1 MFKDKDMEKEKNF
14 EEIGIEGIERLV
26 NLVIEKQ
33 IAEFELERKDFR
45 LKIVRGATAEPKL
58 HLVNHSDS
66 PLQAEAENKPAQEK
80 EELHYITSPIVGTFY
95 RAPSPTSSPY
105 VEVGERVERGQV
117 LCIVEAMKL
126 MNEIESDVS
135 GIVKEILV
143 ENGQPV
149 EWGQKLFAIKVI
161 S

>member
-1 MFKDKDMEKEKNF
+1 MEEDKNF

-33 IAEFELERKDFR
+33 IAEFELEKKGFR
-45 LKIVRGATAEPKL
+45 LKIVRGAPASPPLKTEPQ
-58 HLVNHSDS
+58 VQIAHSNS
-66 PLQAEAENKPAQEK
+66 PTGVKEESAPSQK
-80 EELHYITSPIVGTFY
+80 EELHYVTSPIVGTFY
-95 RAPSPTSSPY
+95 RAPSPTSPPY
-105 VEVGERVERGQV
+105 VEVGDKVEKGQV

-135 GIVKEILV
+135 GIVKEIFV

-149 EWGQKLFAIKVI
+149 EWGQKLFSIQVI
-161 S
+161 E

>member
-1 MFKDKDMEKEKNF
+1 MEKDKNF

-33 IAEFELERKDFR
+33 IAEFELEKEGFR
-45 LKIVRGATAEPKL
+45 LRIVRGSQTFPALKSEPQVHIVHSSSPTA
-58 HLVNHSDS
+58 V
-66 PLQAEAENKPAQEK
+66 K
-80 EELHYITSPIVGTFY
+80 EESISSQEEEFHYVTSPIVGTFY
-95 RAPSPTSSPY
+95 RASSPTSPPY
-105 VEVGERVERGQV
+105 VEVGDKVEKGQV

-135 GIVKEILV
+135 GIVKEIFV

-149 EWGQKLFAIKVI
+149 EWGQKLFAIEVI
-161 S
+161 E

>member
-1 MFKDKDMEKEKNF
+1 MEKDKNF
-14 EEIGIEGIERLV
+14 EKIGIEGIERLI

-33 IAEFELERKDFR
+33 IAEFELEKEGFR
-45 LKIVRGATAEPKL
+45 LRIVRGSQTLPALKTEPQV
-58 HLVNHSDS
+58 HIVHSS
-66 PLQAEAENKPAQEK
+66 PPAVVK
-80 EELHYITSPIVGTFY
+80 EESTPSQEEFHYITSPIVGTFY
-95 RAPSPTSSPY
+95 RAPSPTSPPY
-105 VEVGERVERGQV
+105 VEVGDKVEKGQV

-161 S
+161 E

>member
-1 MFKDKDMEKEKNF
+1 MEEDKNF

-33 IAEFELERKDFR
+33 IAEFELEKEGFR
-45 LKIVRGATAEPKL
+45 LKIVRGSQAPPTSKTEPQV
-58 HLVNHSDS
+58 HI
-66 PLQAEAENKPAQEK
+66 AQSNPPTVVKEESIPSQK
-80 EELHYITSPIVGTFY
+80 EELHYVTSPIVGTFY
-95 RAPSPTSSPY
+95 RAPSPTSPPY
-105 VEVGERVERGQV
+105 VEVGDKVEKGQV

-135 GIVKEILV
+135 GIVKEIFV

-149 EWGQKLFAIKVI
+149 EWGQKLFSIQVI
-161 S
+161 E

>member
-1 MFKDKDMEKEKNF
+1 MEKDKNF

-33 IAEFELERKDFR
+33 IAEFELEKEGFR
-45 LKIVRGATAEPKL
+45 LKIVRGSQTLPALKGEPQ
-58 HLVNHSDS
+58 VQIDHSS
-66 PLQAEAENKPAQEK
+66 PTPIIKEEGIPSEK
-80 EELHYITSPIVGTFY
+80 EEVHYVTSPIVGTFY
-95 RAPSPTSSPY
+95 RAPSPTSPPY
-105 VEVGERVERGQV
+105 VEVGDKVEKGQV

-135 GIVKEILV
+135 GIVKEIFV

-161 S
+161 E

>member
-1 MFKDKDMEKEKNF
+1 MEKE
-14 EEIGIEGIERLV
+14 ERIETLGIEGIERLV

-33 IAEFELERKDFR
+33 IAEFELEKEGFR
-45 LKIVRGATAEPKL
+45 LKIVRGSQPISSVKAQHHVQIAPPSAPSEESKDI
-58 HLVNHSDS
+58 S
-66 PLQAEAENKPAQEK
+66 LQKD

-95 RAPSPTSSPY
+95 RAPSPTSPPY
-105 VEVGERVERGQV
+105 VEVGDKVEKGQV

-143 ENGQPV
+143 ENGKPV
-149 EWGQKLFAIKVI
+149 EWGQKLFAIKVTE
-161 S
+161 